1 MYALHPVSASPALLE
16 ALTEPSLQEQEPK
29 LVLVAFHLDVL
40 AGRQLL
46 SRGVWAVG
54 VIEAS

>member
-1 MYALHPVSASPALLE
+1 MSASPALLE